1 MDKLQTTID
10 VPTASRS
17 KTGLLLGA
25 LLLSGTAHA
34 EIYKYVHNGVTTYS
48 AEKPLQGSF
57 ESLQPSCLLS
67 YIGCELARS
76 DWSHIELNHQAFKTL
91 IEQSARTHAV
101 DAALIRA
108 VIHAESNFNQQAK
121 SKAGAEG
128 LMQLMP
134 ATQKLLRVSNP
145 YSARENIDGGT
156 RLLKQLLQKYGNNIK
171 HAAAAYNAG
180 ESAVKRYHGVPP
192 YEETQNYVRRVAE
205 LYSRYRSVIEWTH
218 N

>member
-1 MDKLQTTID
+1 M
-10 VPTASRS
+10 SRRHHALALS
-17 KTGLLLGA
+17 CA
-25 LLLSGTAHA
+25 LLLSLGTAQA
-34 EIYKYVHNGVTTYS
+34 EVYKYVHNGVVTYS
-48 AEKPLQGSF
+48 AEKPRRGAF

-67 YIGCELARS
+67 YIGCELAHS
-76 DWSHIELNHQAFKTL
+76 DWSRIKLDLHTFKEL

-108 VIHAESNFNQQAK
+108 VIHAESNFNQQAR

-134 ATQKLLRVSNP
+134 KTQKLLRVGNP
-145 YSARENIDGGT
+145 FNARENIDAGT
-156 RLLKQLLQKYGNNIK
+156 RLLKQLLAKYGNNIR

-180 ESAVKRYHGVPP
+180 EAAVEKYRGIPP
-192 YEETQNYVRRVAE
+192 YEETRTYVQRVAT
-205 LYSRYRSVIEWTH
+205 LYSRYRQL